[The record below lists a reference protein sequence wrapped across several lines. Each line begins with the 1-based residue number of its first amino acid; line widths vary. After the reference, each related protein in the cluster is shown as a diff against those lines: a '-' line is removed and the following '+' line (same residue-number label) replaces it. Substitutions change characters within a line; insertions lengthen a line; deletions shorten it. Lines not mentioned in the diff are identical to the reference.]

1 MSITK
6 FNINADFI
14 AYQQITASG
23 LSHLSGRAY
32 KTEGGIFAL
41 CSKGSLKTIIN
52 IGLG

>member
-32 KTEGGIFAL
+32 KTEVFSLFAARVR
-41 CSKGSLKTIIN
+41 
-52 IGLG
+52 